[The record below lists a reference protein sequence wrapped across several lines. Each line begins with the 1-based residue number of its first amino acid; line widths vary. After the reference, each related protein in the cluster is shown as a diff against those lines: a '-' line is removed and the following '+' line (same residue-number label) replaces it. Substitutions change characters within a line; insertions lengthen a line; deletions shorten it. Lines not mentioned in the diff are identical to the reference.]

1 MSVEKARSGNGWNVR
16 WREGGN
22 PRSRLFRLRRDA
34 EAFDR
39 EVQRGRQLGPLAVEQ
54 LTQRDVI
61 TLGEWIRERWAPGH
75 AATLAKSTRDRYAN
89 VYACHIAE
97 SLDDVPLSEI
107 TVARLRAWQA
117 SLFKSGV
124 QAGTIKKARTFLS
137 SVLRH
142 AAESEA
148 IPANP
153 LSLVRAPKAP
163 HRDAGHATL
172 ANPRRIGASELLRA
186 GHARSR
192 SRKRVSGSDARMSF
206 RRREPCRRDNATR

>member
-16 WREGGN
+16 WREGGD

-39 EVQRGRQLGPLAVEQ
+39 EVQRRRQLGPLAVEQ

-61 TLGEWIRERWAPGH
+61 TLGEWIRERWAPEH

-117 SLFKSGV
+117 SLLKSGV

-163 HRDAGHATL
+163 HRDAVTPL
-172 ANPRRIGASELLRA
+172 SPILVESVRRSLLRA
-186 GHARSR
+186 GPRSVAE
-192 SRKRVSGSDARMSF
+192 SQRVSGSDARMSF